1 MFTPMP
7 SRLAVRVAFGL
18 AVLTA
23 SVVAQQPTVKE
34 TVVVTA
40 TVAPESLL
48 NVGRTLV
55 LVTGEELRRL
65 PIVSVSDVLR
75 LVSSVDVRSRGARG
89 IQSDLSVRGAGFGQ
103 ALVLVNGVRLN
114 DAQSGHHNSDF
125 PVPLEEIDR
134 VEVLLGGSSSLHGA
148 DATGGTVNVITR
160 SGGRRLLADVS
171 AGEHGLVETSATAGV
186 VRAGIEHVLSGAF
199 NRSSGFMPARDHH
212 VKLARYQA
220 TFWRNTT
227 ATLGVIDKEFGANGF
242 YGPAPSREWTDQ
254 LLGSVQHRFARANR
268 WHATA
273 DASYRT
279 HGDHFIYD
287 ERNPSLS
294 ESRHRTHAL
303 ASNVRWHGTAS
314 QRTQVS
320 VVASGGH
327 DTIAS
332 TNLGDHA
339 FSRGSVAAEVR
350 QTVGSRIVL
359 HPGLRVDTYSRF
371 GSSWSPSMSVSGW
384 TSDHVRLRA
393 SAGHTFR
400 VPTFTEL
407 FYTDPNHHGAGELS
421 PETAWSA
428 DAGADLFRGSWTA
441 GASFFTRWEDNVIDW
456 VRPSAAVRWRTAN
469 IRSVNTQGL
478 ETSLQRRLDARGQV
492 RLQYSWLTSDA
503 PALDLL
509 SKYVLDYAR
518 HSIAASGSSEWRG
531 FRLGARADWK
541 RRIDRRS
548 YWTVDTQAARAIRRT
563 EFYVQITNLFNQN
576 YQEIRGVEMPGR
588 WLKVGVRLQK

>member
-1 MFTPMP
+1 MA
-7 SRLAVRVAFGL
+7 LGV
-18 AVLTA
+18 AVLTPA
-23 SVVAQQPTVKE
+23 LMAQQPAVKE
-34 TVVVTA
+34 AIVVTA

-65 PIVSVSDVLR
+65 PIVSVPDVLR

-89 IQSDLSVRGAGFGQ
+89 VQSDVSVRGAGFGQ
-103 ALVLVNGVRLN
+103 VLVLVDGVRLN
-114 DAQSGHHNSDF
+114 DAQSGHHNTDI

-160 SGGRRLLADVS
+160 RGGRRLLADVS
-171 AGEHGLVETSATAGV
+171 AGAHGLVETSATWGV
-186 VRAGIEHVLSGAF
+186 ERAGIEHVVSGAF
-199 NRSSGFMPARDHH
+199 NRSSGFVRGRDHH
-212 VKLARYQA
+212 IRLARYQG
-220 TFWRNTT
+220 TFGRNTT
-227 ATLGVIDKEFGANGF
+227 ATLGVVDKAFGAKGF
-242 YGPAPSREWTDQ
+242 YGPSPSREWTDQ
-254 LLGSVQHRFARANR
+254 LLGSVQHRLARANR
-268 WHATA
+268 WHASA

-287 ERNPSLS
+287 ERNPSLA
-294 ESRHRTHAL
+294 ENRHRTHAL
-303 ASNVRWHGTAS
+303 ASNVRWHGTVS
-314 QRTQVS
+314 PRTLVS
-320 VVASGGH
+320 FVASGGH
-327 DTIAS
+327 DTIGS

-350 QTVGSRIVL
+350 QTLGSRVVL

-371 GSSWSPSMSVSGW
+371 GSSWSPSISVSGW
-384 TSDHVRLRA
+384 QSDRLRLRA
-393 SAGHTFR
+393 SAGHAFR

-407 FYTDPNHHGAGELS
+407 FYTDPNHHAADELS

-441 GASFFTRWEDNVIDW
+441 GASIFTRWEDNVIDW

-469 IRSVNTQGL
+469 IRRVTTKGL
-478 ETSLQRRLDARGQV
+478 ETSFQRRLDTRGQV
-492 RLQYSWLTSDA
+492 RLQYSWLTSEA
-503 PALDLL
+503 PALDVM

-518 HSIAASGSSEWRG
+518 HSIAASGSTEWG
-531 FRLGARADWK
+531 AFRLGARADWK

-548 YWTVDTQAARAIRRT
+548 YWTVDIQAARAIRRT
-563 EFYVQITNLFNQN
+563 ELYVQMTNLFNQH

-588 WLKVGVRLQK
+588 WLKVGLRLQK